1 MSGFPRTLQTGHEYI
16 FGSHEMTLTLTLTTD
31 WDTTRLGHPCS

>member
-16 FGSHEMTLTLTLTTD
+16 FGSHEMTLTLTTD